1 MTEYPIND
9 RLIIERINTMGKVKQ
24 MLMELMDEAID
35 KIGEYEDFNSWAS
48 AYPQLD
54 QEELRE
60 LWDEFVF
67 ESSH

>member
-1 MTEYPIND
+1 M
-9 RLIIERINTMGKVKQ
+9 NTMGAVKR
-24 MLMELMDEAID
+24 MLMELWDEAID